1 MTTRRFYSSSYKQA
15 QLKAVTALRQY
26 IREKYRKMRKTLL
39 LSLMLAGAFVVFPL
53 TNANAAETS
62 TIAPQ
67 WSNDQ
72 WQQNR
77 RWNNR
82 NRGRVRVTYQTRYVR
97 IGRALYKETYQ
108 VRYLPNGRTQT
119 RLVDRDRVRSS
130 SRW

>member
-1 MTTRRFYSSSYKQA
+1 
-15 QLKAVTALRQY
+15 
-26 IREKYRKMRKTLL
+26 MRKTLL

-53 TNANAAETS
+53 TNANAAGNS
-62 TIAPQ
+62 TIAP
-67 WSNDQ
+67 NDDQ
-72 WQQNR
+72 WQQDR